1 MSKQERREC
10 IRASTLNVGFAVESS
25 YASVAHGKF
34 FGIAKMIAITT
45 KTISQCHKRSVAML
59 SFQQRI
65 D

>member
-1 MSKQERREC
+1 MSRQARRDC
-10 IRASTLNVGFAVESS
+10 VQASTLNVGFAVESS
-25 YASVAHGKF
+25 YGSLAHGNF
-34 FGIAKMIAITT
+34 FGIAKMIATTT